1 MHNIE
6 TLATKFPPPPPTLN
20 EPLPPLPSPPP
31 THSHRKNPI
40 DIRRDRLDEA
50 KFEKGFKP
58 AKISVKERLGKLV
71 VPPEPLKSA
80 LKPPCSQQEWL
91 QFLLTHV
98 PILSWVWSYRPGF
111 LIGDFIAGITV
122 AIMHIPQ
129 GGPGGVC
136 CTVEPL
142 SANTPELRIPAL

>member
-1 MHNIE
+1 MSSF
-6 TLATKFPPPPPTLN
+6 LPVASSSRSLPPPPP
-20 EPLPPLPSPPP
+20 PPP
-31 THSHRKNPI
+31 HHLHSHTLSHSHRKTTI
-40 DIRRDRLDEA
+40 DIRRDRLNEA

-58 AKISVKERLGKLV
+58 AKISVRDRLEKLV

-111 LIGDFIAGITV
+111 LVGDLIAGITV

-129 GGPGGVC
+129 GESSGVYWSRYL
-136 CTVEPL
+136 CTYSIVL
-142 SANTPELRIPAL
+142 